1 MNRLLRDPESGRP
14 APIMPGRYRQ
24 QAGCGTSSGAAMVP
38 ATPPR
43 SNTCCR
49 YAFTTLHADAAG
61 GDDGD
66 DDDARPRPRAH
77 PSGAERGVRPR
88 SDSADQELLG
98 IGKRV
103 FPKEMEKKRML
114 GITVARPAA
123 AAHV

>member
-103 FPKEMEKKRML
+103 FPKEMEKKECL
-114 GITVARPAA
+114 E
-123 AAHV
+123 